1 MLPKYFFEARLCVLT
16 IVGSVAKSPETAVQR
31 LKRRISER
39 LDIDR
44 DRPRQYRKSQRGL
57 AAAIGVSEQTL
68 SELLS
73 GPASSRGLLAHLDK
87 IGAYFG
93 VPPSLLVH
101 RNDTALMEVQQE
113 EYRLLTHWRAFPVD
127 VQEQVMA
134 LFDYFAGLLPEEKE
148 QRRWW
153 TKIARIKSAND
164 RARAERTI
172 DEILRAQRTQRA
184 SDADPVARES
194 FDATASAIRTRPHR
208 RLR

>member
-1 MLPKYFFEARLCVLT
+1 M
-16 IVGSVAKSPETAVQR
+16 GSVAKSTETAVQR

-68 SELLS
+68 SEMLS

-87 IGAYFG
+87 IGTYFG

-101 RNDTALMEVQQE
+101 RNDTALMEVQQN
-113 EYRLLTHWRAFPVD
+113 EYRLLTHWRTFPPD
-127 VQEQVMA
+127 VQERMMA
-134 LFDYFAGLLPEEKE
+134 MFDYFAGLLPEEKE

-153 TKIARIKSAND
+153 VKFSRIKKPSD
-164 RARAERTI
+164 RLYIEQAI
-172 DEILRAQRTQRA
+172 DDVLRAQSIERGGDAPPAGKA
-184 SDADPVARES
+184 SD
-194 FDATASAIRTRPHR
+194 DATASAIRTRPNR